1 MALRRRK
8 RLGFRRADRRS
19 AMREVAAVADLGL
32 PEAEAKAELEKRLI
46 SRFDPASIL
55 LSILVSWAI
64 KQLIAWIQ
72 GKLQDKEYGDED
84 AEA

>member
-1 MALRRRK
+1 
-8 RLGFRRADRRS
+8 
-19 AMREVAAVADLGL
+19 MREVAAVAELGL

-55 LSILVSWAI
+55 LSI
-64 KQLIAWIQ
+64 AWIQ